1 MIRGETVEVW
11 AYIDAGRDALNNPVR
26 SWQVEATVG
35 NVLVAP
41 SSTTDVTG
49 STRPDADASNI
60 ILHFPKTYQASLRGR
75 RVKVRGVEYVIEGDP
90 IAYTSAN
97 TPGMWNRPAT
107 ATRVEG

>member
-26 SWQVEATVG
+26 SWQVEATVR

-41 SSTTDVTG
+41 ADTSDVVSSVQ
-49 STRPDADASNI
+49 PDGTKVVLQ
-60 ILHFPKTYQASLRGR
+60 LHFPKTYQASLRGR
-75 RVKVRGVEYVIEGDP
+75 RVKVRGVEYAIEGDP
-90 IAYTSAN
+90 IAYTSTN

>member
-35 NVLVAP
+35 NILVAP

-60 ILHFPKTYQASLRGR
+60 ILHFPKT
-75 RVKVRGVEYVIEGDP
+75 
-90 IAYTSAN
+90 
-97 TPGMWNRPAT
+97 
-107 ATRVEG
+107 

>member
-1 MIRGETVEVW
+1 MIVGEPVEVL
-11 AYIDAGRDALNNPVR
+11 AHVETGRDALNNPVR
-26 SWQVEATVG
+26 KWQTEAVV

-41 SSTTDVTG
+41 ADTSDVVSSV
-49 STRPDADASNI
+49 RPDGTEVVLQ
-60 ILHFPKTYQASLRGR
+60 LHFPKGYSSSLRGR
-75 RVKVRGVEYVIEGDP
+75 RVKVRGVEYAIEGDP